1 MIEKSHRQCRRVT
14 VYGLSVF
21 RLYRIQFC
29 QSVNGIGRQGI
40 FYSQQSICSN
50 DRRVGNV
57 HIQTVFTVTDT
68 FQKFSLR
75 IVRGGS
81 ITGNGTVIISQ
92 SFVIICS
99 CTVSVLNLCGSLWN
113 PVNGTVRFLDFADL
127 FLGTQRI
134 SGVLAV
140 FVSMVIIHQKAG
152 VNCQFWKDD
161 SCTKQSDNCFFPWFE
176 IPAVHKKSHRNQGN
190 CSVKNGQID
199 FWCMFTGVNIIQKK
213 QKNRKNDPSSGKKNC
228 GMVIQVNQIKTGSQK
243 DQSGNSHIGISAPV
257 TFHSFEQWKYHIKRF
272 PVKNQCYD
280 SKKTGQHTFF
290 LCR

>member
-1 MIEKSHRQCRRVT
+1 MSAQNAVQIILVYKRVIGLRSLYRFRIVMIEKSHRQCRRVT

-99 CTVSVLNLCGSLWN
+99 CTVSVLNLCGSL
-113 PVNGTVRFLDFADL
+113 
-127 FLGTQRI
+127 
-134 SGVLAV
+134 
-140 FVSMVIIHQKAG
+140 
-152 VNCQFWKDD
+152 
-161 SCTKQSDNCFFPWFE
+161 
-176 IPAVHKKSHRNQGN
+176 
-190 CSVKNGQID
+190 
-199 FWCMFTGVNIIQKK
+199 
-213 QKNRKNDPSSGKKNC
+213 
-228 GMVIQVNQIKTGSQK
+228 
-243 DQSGNSHIGISAPV
+243 
-257 TFHSFEQWKYHIKRF
+257 
-272 PVKNQCYD
+272 
-280 SKKTGQHTFF
+280 
-290 LCR
+290 